1 MNTFFAFFVLICV
14 LVFVHE
20 YGHFWAARRC
30 GVKVFRFS
38 VGFGPVLWRKL
49 DKHGTEFA
57 FSLIPLGGYVQMADK
72 NSENVP
78 FEQTLQHKTVGQRA
92 FIVAAGPV
100 VNFVLALLLYW
111 AVFIYGVSTVKPVV
125 DSVQAESIAAKSG
138 LPAGF
143 EIRQVA
149 DLDTQDWESVLQ
161 ALASSI
167 GDKQVAVSGVKI
179 GQKDTQTYYLDL
191 SDWQLL
197 PEKNPFTELGIN
209 PVRSRVSDV
218 IRSVVAGSP
227 AELAGIRAGDRIERI
242 NGVAFDWAF
251 LVNEVG
257 RGDVVHFE
265 LLRHNEKINVAV
277 QPLKA
282 ENGERFIIGIQP
294 AHQPL
299 PEEYRGEV
307 KYDILTAFLKSAEKV
322 ADLTQTIV
330 RFVVKLISGNI
341 SMDNLGGPISIAKG
355 AGASADEGFVSF
367 LSFMA
372 LISVNLGVMNLF
384 PLLPLDG
391 GRLLC
396 LGYEAI
402 CRRPLPAKVES
413 VFQTVGMA
421 LVLLLML
428 NAVSNDVIHL
438 LFK

>member
-1 MNTFFAFFVLICV
+1 MHSIFAFFVLICV

-57 FSLIPLGGYVQMADK
+57 FSLIPLGGYVQMAD
-72 NSENVP
+72 NSSENIP
-78 FEQTLQHKTVGQRA
+78 LTQTLQHKSVAQRA

-100 VNFVLALLLYW
+100 VNFLLAVLLYW
-111 AVFIYGVSTVKPVV
+111 GIFVHGVSVVKPVIE
-125 DSVQAESIAAKSG
+125 SVQLESIAAKSG
-138 LPAGF
+138 IPAGF

-149 DLDTQDWESVLQ
+149 NLDTQDWEAVLQ
-161 ALASSI
+161 ALASNI
-167 GDKQVAVSGVKI
+167 GDKQVAVSGVQI
-179 GQKDTQTYYLDL
+179 GQGYAQTYYMDL
-191 SDWQLL
+191 SDWKLL
-197 PEKNPFTELGIN
+197 PEKNPFVELGIN
-209 PVRSRVSDV
+209 PVRSRVSE
-218 IRSVVAGSP
+218 IIHSVVAGSP
-227 AELAGIRAGDRIERI
+227 AEQSGMRAGDRIERI
-242 NGVAFDWAF
+242 NGVAFDWSF

-265 LLRHNEKINVAV
+265 LLRQGEIIKTVV
-277 QPLKA
+277 QPVKA

-294 AHQPL
+294 SYQPL

-307 KYDILTAFLKSAEKV
+307 KYDILSAFLKSVEKV

-330 RFVVKLISGNI
+330 RFIVKLISGNI

-355 AGASADEGFVSF
+355 AGASADEGLVPF
-367 LSFMA
+367 LNFMA

-396 LGYEAI
+396 LGYESI
-402 CRRPLPAKVES
+402 CRRPLPARVES
-413 VFQTVGMA
+413 GFQTIGMA
-421 LVLLLML
+421 LVLLLMF
-428 NAVSNDVIHL
+428 NAVSNDVIQL
-438 LFK
+438 WLK